1 LRRVGSGSNIHIWDD
16 EWIPGSNTR
25 KILTPKGQDICNK
38 VEELINPVDNQWDE
52 ELIEQT
58 F

>member
-38 VEELINPVDNQWDE
+38 VEELINPVDNQNGMRN
-52 ELIEQT
+52 
-58 F
+58 